1 MEKRSTLVLDINE
14 LYSVIPEAKVLEG
27 KNFKDVRELLKELIA
42 AVEETGEW
50 EFIQHVQNKPSL
62 FVVRQTLVVPTPQ
75 AAPAGASKSQIKRLE
90 ERINTL
96 SGALEAISAVKG
108 TVLSEKLQE
117 TIKEVKEEAKTS
129 VYDNDFYKEE
139 EGQDEAAAPKSTLP
153 WEQ

>member
-42 AVEETGEW
+42 AVEESGDW

-75 AAPAGASKSQIKRLE
+75 AAPVGVSKSQIKRLE